1 MADTKIS
8 GLTAGTPGT
17 ADTFPFQRGGTNN
30 FKSTPQDMELSAIYG
45 QTVGTPVATDTIPFQ
60 RGGANVW
67 QGTFSNNIAGKLY
80 SANGTTYPVGTLT
93 DTQYLMVIG
102 GTIVSG
108 TVASGTNTG
117 LPAGT
122 LAGDKLAYDGT
133 SALWIHDDFSATY
146 IISSPTATTLYPA
159 FECGFDGT
167 IEAFRLYSGTTKGNG
182 TVDIY
187 KMTYANIGTGTPGTA
202 FSIVGT
208 ATKPALSGT
217 NVYEGTVFTGWTA
230 TTFSKGDWLMPYVTG
245 AGTITSLS
253 VAISG
258 RKTAVS

>member
-1 MADTKIS
+1 MAGSEVFEKNKALFSPVSTDYIR
-8 GLTAGTPGT
+8 GVDNPAGTP
-17 ADTFPFQRGGTNN
+17 
-30 FKSTPQDMELSAIYG
+30 LSSNM
-45 QTVGTPVATDTIPFQ
+45 TVGSLLDLTN
-60 RGGANVW
+60 RYG
-67 QGTFSNNIAGKLY
+67 L
-80 SANGTTYPVGTLT
+80 TYL
-93 DTQYLMVIG
+93 
-102 GTIVSG
+102 
-108 TVASGTNTG
+108 
-117 LPAGT
+117 
-122 LAGDKLAYDGT
+122 
-133 SALWIHDDFSATY
+133 
-146 IISSPTATTLYPA
+146 ISSPAGSTLYPA

-167 IEAFRLYSGTTKGNG
+167 IEAVRMYSGTTKGNG

-208 ATKPALSGT
+208 ATKPALAGT
-217 NVYEGTVFTGWTA
+217 NTYQGTVFTGWTA

>member
-8 GLTAGTPGT
+8 GLTAGTPGV

-30 FKSTPQDMELSAIYG
+30 FKSTPQAMELSAIYG

-60 RGGANVW
+60 RGGTNVW
-67 QGTFSNNIAGKLY
+67 QGTFSNNIAGKVY

-93 DTQYLMVIG
+93 DTQYLQVSGGSIISSAASSG
-102 GTIVSG
+102 LPTGTI
-108 TVASGTNTG
+108 
-117 LPAGT
+117 AGQ
-122 LAGDKLAYDGT
+122 KLANNGT
-133 SALWIHDDFSATY
+133 SGIWIDDDYSLTY
-146 IISSPTATTLYPA
+146 LISSPTATTLYPA

-167 IEAFRLYSGTTKGNG
+167 IEAFRVYSGTTKGNG

-208 ATKPALSGT
+208 ATKPALAGT
-217 NVYEGTVFTGWTA
+217 NVYQGTVFTGWTA